1 MMHFSNGNAAHARL
15 RALCAATA
23 VAVLAGCGGGGGG
36 TAAPDPTNVGSS
48 GASNLPDPRSVANPD
63 GSTFLIMLKTEDGAG
78 RTRYAEFGTGFAI
91 RDDLLATN
99 SHVTQGVLDSAR
111 SLARNGARLTG
122 VSAFQASTGVEYPL
136 LEALVHPSYTGDSRS
151 ADVGLFVAR
160 DPLPN
165 RLVLASSDEASRIAA
180 GEQVQ
185 VNGFPGDVFEQIVAD
200 GFEPGLTVPQASRF
214 TGNIQALRSFD
225 ERKLVNAN
233 TLDMFEYSMDTS
245 GGTSGSPVLRDGTVI
260 GVHNSGNYQLTFRPG
275 PNNTVIIDRD
285 ATGTAS
291 FGIHVKHLH
300 ALIREYESG
309 VLAAERRFRLPP
321 PNELVAAAPGQGV
334 SVSSSADLDGTV
346 SNPDNPSVAHTLEL
360 TIAPDLT
367 VSGTSRWPANPS
379 LGLAARSFE
388 LSGSVNPN
396 GQVEITD
403 NTPEVIAG
411 FRRGV
416 YVGTFNPAAA
426 RIDGQYFE
434 YDQPNDDL
442 IYFGDW
448 TAGAR

>member
-1 MMHFSNGNAAHARL
+1 MINISIQDAAGR
-15 RALCAATA
+15 RLCAFGLALATTLLGA
-23 VAVLAGCGGGGGG
+23 CGGGGDGG
-36 TAAPDPTNVGSS
+36 ASADSTPVGSS
-48 GASNLPDPRSVANPD
+48 GASNQPDPRTVSNPD

-78 RTRYAEFGTGFAI
+78 RTRYAEFGTAFAI

-111 SLARNGARLTG
+111 ALARNGARLTG
-122 VSAFQASTGVEYPL
+122 VSAFQASTGIEYPL

-165 RLVLASSDEASRIAA
+165 RLTLASSDEASQTST
-180 GEQVQ
+180 GQQVQ

-200 GFEPGLTVPQASRF
+200 GFEPGLTVPLASRF

-225 ERKLVNAN
+225 ERKLINAN
-233 TLDMFEYSMDTS
+233 TLDMYEYSMDTS
-245 GGTSGSPVLRDGTVI
+245 GGTSGSPVLRDGKVI

-275 PNNTVIIDRD
+275 PNNTVVIDRD

-291 FGIHVKHLH
+291 FGIHIRHLL

-321 PNELVAAAPGQGV
+321 PAELVAAAPNQGV
-334 SVSSSADLDGTV
+334 SVAGGVTLNGNV
-346 SNPDNPSVAHTLEL
+346 SNPDNANVAHGLSM

-367 VSGTSRWPANPS
+367 VTGTSSWPANPT
-379 LGLAARSFE
+379 LGLAARSFT
-388 LSGSVNPN
+388 LSGTINPN

-416 YVGTFNPAAA
+416 YVGTFNPAAR